1 MTWIFLDYESTG
13 LIPEKG
19 ELLEIGLLALNPD
32 LTEAAAWSCPI
43 NPPSGWQ
50 GLCDSKVLAMHEASG
65 LRALLSGPA
74 AWRDHPAPAGPGL
87 PLKAQVEEWA
97 CQFLATWG
105 GTRPELCGF
114 NPDFDRRWLRVHMPK
129 LHELFHYRS
138 LDCNSLWLAE
148 RAAGLAA
155 PEKPPAEHRALA
167 DCRAAAEVLR
177 RFVARLQ
184 PRSLTRLEAV
194 VPAALGV
201 IWNAT
206 GGHQGIAEELS
217 SALAELQRAG

>member
-1 MTWIFLDYESTG
+1 MIFLDLETTG
-13 LIPEKG
+13 LDPARG
-19 ELLEIGLLALNPD
+19 EPLEIGLLALNPD

-50 GLCDSKVLAMHEASG
+50 GLCDAKVLAMHEASG

-74 AWRDHPAPAGPGL
+74 AYAHHPAPAGPGL

-97 CQFLATWG
+97 CAFLTHACPG
-105 GTRPELCGF
+105 SRPELCGF
-114 NPDFDRRWLRVHMPK
+114 NPDFDRRWLRVHMPG
-129 LHELFHYRS
+129 LHERFHYRS

-148 RAAGLAA
+148 RAAGLAT

-167 DCRAAAEVLR
+167 DCRAAAAVLR

-184 PRSLTRLEAV
+184 
-194 VPAALGV
+194 
-201 IWNAT
+201 
-206 GGHQGIAEELS
+206 
-217 SALAELQRAG
+217 RAG